1 MKSIRLMLL
10 GLFML
15 ITWELIAKMGFPDFV
30 AILFLLGGFVLF
42 IVGFVMSFKKEN
54 AEDYQIKGYFKNN
67 DTDEN
72 QK

>member
-1 MKSIRLMLL
+1 MKSIRLMFL

-30 AILFLLGGFVLF
+30 AILLMLGGFVLF
-42 IVGFVMSFKKEN
+42 IVGFIISFKKEN
-54 AEDYQIKGYFKNN
+54 TEDSRIKGCYEDN

-72 QK
+72 KK